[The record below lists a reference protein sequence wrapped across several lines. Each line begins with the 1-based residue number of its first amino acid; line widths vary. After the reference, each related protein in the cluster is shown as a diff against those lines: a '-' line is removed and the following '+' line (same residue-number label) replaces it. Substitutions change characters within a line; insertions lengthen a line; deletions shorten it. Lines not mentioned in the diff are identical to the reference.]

1 LVTYV
6 QAALR
11 DPNKHQDLKNLLYNT
26 DGDIP
31 QLNAAINDD
40 KMRLI
45 GRKSIVG
52 IMKKKSK
59 HLHHRMMKISGGCSP
74 FESPNDAS
82 TGHRSAKKM
91 TGANSVVQQ
100 QRFDDKDQDEMMRKF
115 VEDVF
120 EKGVGKDIAANRKTL
135 MLQYVKN
142 SIRVFGVAFS
152 KHNIQEGWRAVGAF
166 YPHDPVRIMSKWPGW
181 VKLQPAQGEDILRAI
196 VEDFAPIIPRAGRVL
211 DGIMSQRLP
220 FLPPPQIDNVAELG
234 EHRERSV
241 VFGDLFDAARALAAP
256 NRVVREEKKRE
267 KEAQQAALPIS
278 TVVVNYEQRGLGRFL
293 AADVKAQLKL
303 RHVPFKHNDKL
314 GVLEELWKVYDASHT
329 NLSNAIAAG
338 GVAGGGNSGV
348 VGSGGAAA
356 PVAAAPAAAAP
367 AAAAPAAAAPAAAA
381 PVAAAPVAA
390 DAAAAQR
397 KCAICNQYG
406 HRSDNKKFHPTV

>member
-1 LVTYV
+1 
-6 QAALR
+6 
-11 DPNKHQDLKNLLYNT
+11 
-26 DGDIP
+26 
-31 QLNAAINDD
+31 
-40 KMRLI
+40 
-45 GRKSIVG
+45 
-52 IMKKKSK
+52 
-59 HLHHRMMKISGGCSP
+59 
-74 FESPNDAS
+74 
-82 TGHRSAKKM
+82 
-91 TGANSVVQQ
+91 
-100 QRFDDKDQDEMMRKF
+100 
-115 VEDVF
+115 
-120 EKGVGKDIAANRKTL
+120 
-135 MLQYVKN
+135 
-142 SIRVFGVAFS
+142 
-152 KHNIQEGWRAVGAF
+152 
-166 YPHDPVRIMSKWPGW
+166 MSKWPGW

-211 DGIMSQRLP
+211 NGIMSQRLP
-220 FLPPPQIDNVAELG
+220 FLSPQIDNVAELG
-234 EHRERSV
+234 EHKNDR
-241 VFGDLFDAARALAAP
+241 LFLAIYSMRRVRLLLLIALC
-256 NRVVREEKKRE
+256 VKKKRE

-314 GVLEELWKVYDASHT
+314 GVLEELWKVCDASHT

-356 PVAAAPAAAAP
+356 AAAAAP
-367 AAAAPAAAAPAAAA
+367 AAAAPVAAAPVAAAPVAAAPVAAA

-406 HRSDNKKFHPTV
+406 HRSDNKKFHPTVSIN